1 MAVKRGARGD
11 NVIYRNAVGE
21 SMAVI
26 LTGGQ
31 GDAPTVVP
39 VGVQQGTGGSLAAAT
54 YIYRY
59 TYVKDGVE
67 SPPSGN
73 SNSVVIGAGT
83 TNRVE
88 VTVTAVTGATAY
100 RLYGRTGGQFLFI
113 LEITAP
119 TVLFNDTGSV
129 TPTGAAPT
137 ADNRA
142 SFRTPYT
149 GHAVVANV
157 VPGITANTYQKI

>member
-1 MAVKRGARGD
+1 MPARRGFKGD
-11 NVIYRNAVGE
+11 NVIARNASGE

-31 GDAPTVVP
+31 GDAPPTAP
-39 VGVQQGTGGSLAAAT
+39 TGVAQGTGGTLTAAT
-54 YIYRY
+54 YVYKY

-67 SPPSGN
+67 SPASAAS
-73 SNSVVIGAGT
+73 SNVVIGAGT

-88 VTVTAVTGATAY
+88 VTVTAVAGATAY

-129 TPTGAAPT
+129 TPTGASPA
-137 ADNRA
+137 ADFRA
-142 SFRTPYT
+142 NYRTPYS
-149 GHAVVANV
+149 GHAAVTGV
-157 VPGITANTYQKI
+157 VPGLGANTYYKN